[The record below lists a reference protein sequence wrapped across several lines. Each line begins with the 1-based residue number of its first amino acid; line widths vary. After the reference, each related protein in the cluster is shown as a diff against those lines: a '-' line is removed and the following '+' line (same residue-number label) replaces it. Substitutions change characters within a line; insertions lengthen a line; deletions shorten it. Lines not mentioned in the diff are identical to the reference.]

1 MVNLSSKQ
9 SAHLKLE
16 RYFCLIAHNPAITS
30 FFEFSLSK
38 ELQFL
43 VHLGKTIM
51 VQPFLKISI
60 IGSFLVVIIS
70 NKNISKLYTF
80 PSFDAMQL
88 CPQSEDFLHI
98 SYIKKRKKNKEKFS
112 IHHSNF
118 LTIAYYQFILVEN
131 IFQVTFLL
139 QLSFSNDQNFYFDVG
154 NLSSSGPKM
163 EAVPWQSSL
172 FSFRK
177 LKIWYHC

>member
-1 MVNLSSKQ
+1 MVK
-9 SAHLKLE
+9 
-16 RYFCLIAHNPAITS
+16 
-30 FFEFSLSK
+30 
-38 ELQFL
+38 
-43 VHLGKTIM
+43 
-51 VQPFLKISI
+51 PFLKIAI
-60 IGSFLVVIIS
+60 IRSFLLVIIC

-88 CPQSEDFLHI
+88 CPQSENFLHI
-98 SYIKKRKKNKEKFS
+98 SYIKRKKKKEKFS
-112 IHHSNF
+112 IHHLKF
-118 LTIAYYQFILVEN
+118 LTFAYYQFILVEN

-154 NLSSSGPKM
+154 NLSSSGLKM

-172 FSFRK
+172 ISFRK